1 MVVNRR
7 TFLATTASLAASAAL
22 PGFAFAQ
29 AGGTLRVGLSNPVIP
44 PTRGWANMGIEGRP
58 FFDNTIYDP
67 LIYFGVHP
75 WSDPNKLIPYLAAS
89 FVSDEKDRRVWV
101 IELRQGVKFHDGSA
115 FDADSF
121 VWNLGRYL
129 DEKSPQFSAPDSAGL
144 LGWGSPRIVSWE
156 KRGPFT
162 VSIATAEPES
172 LLPYSFG
179 AMTIASRV
187 RFEQV
192 GSWDA
197 FALKPS
203 GTGPFKL
210 DSVDFKQGAVLSRNP
225 DYWDTNRIPRIEKMA
240 LTPIFEPN
248 TRTTALVSGQVD
260 WIEAV
265 APDTV
270 DLIKARGFHLV
281 TNPYPQ
287 VWGYFVNCR
296 EGSPYADIRVRKAL
310 SLAIDRN
317 GMVKVLNGLMQ
328 PADGFYPV
336 DHPWHGSPTFK
347 PAYDPRQA
355 LALLREAGY
364 GPDKR
369 IKTRVLAMTGG
380 SGMMQPPIMNA
391 FVQGTLKEVG
401 IDIEIVAAD
410 QAGMGAA
417 TANGAGAPAG
427 QGCDLFNYSY
437 ATHDPTVLPKSMS
450 SKFFPPHGIN
460 WGFVRSEKVDAI
472 VDKLFA
478 AFSPE
483 EQDRLSAEFNAA
495 VADEQLAICVAHDA
509 FPRAFDPRVSGFVQG
524 YNGIRVQD
532 PSFITLASP

>member
-1 MVVNRR
+1 MAVNRR
-7 TFLATTASLAASAAL
+7 KLLAAGAALAASAAL
-22 PGFAFAQ
+22 PGFASARE
-29 AGGTLRVGLSNPVIP
+29 GGTLRVGLSNPVIP
-44 PTRGWANMGIEGRP
+44 PTRGWANMGIEGRR
-58 FFDNTIYDP
+58 FLDNTIYDP
-67 LIYFGVHP
+67 LIYFGVRP
-75 WSDPNKLIPYLAAS
+75 SSDPNKLVPYLATG

-101 IELRQGVKFHDGSA
+101 IELRQGVRFHDGSG

-121 VWNLGRYL
+121 VWNLARYF
-129 DEKSPQFSAPDSAGL
+129 DEKSPQFSAQESAGL

-156 KRGPFT
+156 KRGPF
-162 VSIATAEPES
+162 VVAVATAEPES

-179 AMTIASRV
+179 AMTIASRA
-187 RFEQV
+187 RFEEV
-192 GSWDA
+192 GNWDA

-210 DSVDFKQGAVLSRNP
+210 DSVDFKQGAVLSRN
-225 DYWDTNRIPRIEKMA
+225 DGYWDARRVPRIERMA

-265 APDTV
+265 APDTI
-270 DLIKARGFHLV
+270 DLIKARGFDLV

-287 VWGYFVNCR
+287 VWGYFLNCR
-296 EGSPYADIRVRKAL
+296 DGSPYADVRVRKAL
-310 SLAIDRN
+310 SLAIDRE

-328 PADGFYPV
+328 PADSFYPA
-336 DHPWHGSPTFK
+336 DHPWHGTLGFK

-355 LALLREAGY
+355 VALLAEAGY
-364 GPDKR
+364 GPDRR
-369 IKTRVLAMTGG
+369 IHTRVLAMTGG

-391 FVQGTLKEVG
+391 FVQGTLKEIG
-401 IDIEIVAAD
+401 IDIEIVASD

-417 TANGAGAPAG
+417 TANGAGTAAS

-450 SKFFPPHGIN
+450 SRFFPPHGIN
-460 WGFVRSEKVDAI
+460 WGFVKSSKVDAI

-478 AFSPE
+478 TFAPD
-483 EQDRLSAEFNAA
+483 EQDKLSAQFNAA

-509 FPRAFDPRVSGFVQG
+509 FPRAFAPQVSGFVRG

-532 PSFITLASP
+532 PSFITLASA